1 MKKTTDR
8 QKNAQG
14 LKNSC
19 LWGILLF
26 AVLIFI
32 DQITKAAAAA
42 FLTPS
47 ESIPIVKGWLELRI
61 VYNRGIS
68 YGLGDDA
75 SPAIKIAVIAATG
88 VMMLVIAVL
97 YFKVKKDIDPEHN
110 QGMEVVPQILTNQP
124 DDFISIVNQLK
135 QYGYDEVNL
144 NLGCPSGT
152 VVAKNRGAGFLA
164 VPDELDSFLDKI
176 FNACDCKISIKTRV
190 GKDSPDEW
198 ENLLAIY
205 EKYPLSEL
213 IVHPRI
219 QKDFYKYTP
228 RMETYQYA
236 AEHSRHSLCFNGDI
250 HSVGAY
256 GRLRQTFPETEKVML
271 GRGILQDPG
280 LVGEL
285 RMVEA
290 QFAAK
295 DTGTP
300 VGNKKCNVVDKQ
312 TLRAFHDDI
321 CDGYKGVMSG
331 DRNTLFKMKE
341 LWCYMSKS
349 FTNPEKYLKK
359 IKKTER
365 LAEYY
370 VIVDT
375 LFREQELQQEWS

>member
-1 MKKTTDR
+1 MKYYMAPMEGLTGYIYRNAYQKYFHDIDR
-8 QKNAQG
+8 Y
-14 LKNSC
+14 
-19 LWGILLF
+19 F
-26 AVLIFI
+26 TPFI
-32 DQITKAAAAA
+32 TNKKLD
-42 FLTPS
+42 
-47 ESIPIVKGWLELRI
+47 
-61 VYNRGIS
+61 
-68 YGLGDDA
+68 
-75 SPAIKIAVIAATG
+75 
-88 VMMLVIAVL
+88 
-97 YFKVKKDIDPEHN
+97 FKVKKDIDPEHN

-124 DDFISIVNQLK
+124 DDFISIVKQLK

-164 VPDELDSFLDKI
+164 VTDQLDSFLDKI

-219 QKDFYKYTP
+219 QKDFYKYPP
-228 RMETYQYA
+228 RMEQYQYA
-236 AEHSRHSLCFNGDI
+236 VEHSRHSLCFNGDI
-250 HSVGAY
+250 HSVEAY
-256 GRLRQTFPETEKVML
+256 EKVRQTFPETEKVML

-290 QFAAK
+290 QFEAK
-295 DTGTP
+295 DSDTP
-300 VGNKKCNVVDKQ
+300 VGNKKRNIVDKQ

-341 LWCYMSKS
+341 LWYYFQCH
-349 FTNPEKYLKK
+349 FPGCEKELKK
-359 IKKTER
+359 IKKAQKLSDYRAAVQAMFASGRFVEGG
-365 LAEYY
+365 
-370 VIVDT
+370 
-375 LFREQELQQEWS
+375 FRNPAP

>member
-1 MKKTTDR
+1 M
-8 QKNAQG
+8 
-14 LKNSC
+14 
-19 LWGILLF
+19 
-26 AVLIFI
+26 
-32 DQITKAAAAA
+32 
-42 FLTPS
+42 
-47 ESIPIVKGWLELRI
+47 
-61 VYNRGIS
+61 
-68 YGLGDDA
+68 
-75 SPAIKIAVIAATG
+75 
-88 VMMLVIAVL
+88 
-97 YFKVKKDIDPEHN
+97 KKDIEPEHN

-124 DDFISIVNQLK
+124 DDFISIVKQLK

-152 VVAKNRGAGFLA
+152 VVAKDRGAGFLA
-164 VPDELDSFLDKI
+164 VPDQLDSFLDKI

-205 EKYPLSEL
+205 EKYS
-213 IVHPRI
+213 
-219 QKDFYKYTP
+219 
-228 RMETYQYA
+228 A
-236 AEHSRHSLCFNGDI
+236 
-250 HSVGAY
+250 GAY
-256 GRLRQTFPETEKVML
+256 GWLGQTVPATEKVML
-271 GRGILQDPG
+271 GRGMLQDPG